1 MLNPNSITKIEEIE
15 PAFNKASSVG
25 DTLIDLL
32 ELFNIKSLCTKNG
45 MEKLKGYPVKEIL
58 IVLILFP
65 FMHITTVR
73 AFYLSKFNHLTEA
86 KKDTFFRLKNNENYK
101 WRNLLYLFA
110 KRFETLA
117 ERSHDEASENAETPK
132 CLILDDTTTPKE
144 GRKIEF
150 IGKVFDH
157 VTRRYI
163 LGFKELVLG
172 FWDGNSFIPLDLS
185 IHNEKGKNKKR
196 PFGLLIRQ
204 LRQRFSKLRGKTSA
218 GYKRSKEVTVDKISN
233 AIAMIKRAVK
243 HGFVPDYV
251 LTDSW
256 FSSAKLI
263 QTIRSLKKGVIHF
276 LGMVKLDKRLYEYQG
291 QRLNAKELKQLL
303 KSQMKRA
310 KKFNAYYI
318 EVIVNY
324 GEIGRVK
331 LFLTRFS
338 KRSKWRLLLSTD
350 LQLSFQQAVK
360 IYNIRWSIEVMFK
373 ECKQLLNLG
382 KCQSND
388 FDAQIADST
397 ICFIVYIML
406 SFHKRIH
413 SYTSLG
419 ELFAQYRD
427 DFIEANVVEKL
438 WHLFLTIQLTIAE
451 IFKIDYL
458 EMMRIIFQSPE
469 IKKALKSLSK
479 IFFQGDFDDGSGKS
493 IPPDQFGMSTLL
505 LIN

>member
-1 MLNPNSITKIEEIE
+1 MLNPSDITKVEEIKPTFNNDNSI
-15 PAFNKASSVG
+15 G
-25 DTLIDLL
+25 DTLFDLV
-32 ELFNIKSLCTKNG
+32 ELFNIKSLCSKNG
-45 MEKLKGYPVKEIL
+45 MQKLKGYPVKEIL
-58 IVLILFP
+58 SVLILFP
-65 FMHITTVR
+65 FMRIDTVR
-73 AFYLSKFNHLTEA
+73 AFFLCKFNHLTDA

-110 KRFETLA
+110 KKFKILA
-117 ERSHDEASENAETPK
+117 KRSCDEAVGSAQTPK
-132 CLILDDTTTPKE
+132 CFIVDDTTILKE

-157 VTRRYI
+157 VTRRYV

-172 FWDGNSFIPLDLS
+172 YWDGKSFIPLDFS
-185 IHNEKGKNKKR
+185 IHSEKGKNKKR

-204 LRQRFSKLRGKTSA
+204 LKQRFSKLRRKSSA
-218 GYKRSKEVTVDKISN
+218 GYKRGKEVTVDKISN
-233 AIAMIKRAVK
+233 TIAMLKRALK

-263 QTIRSLKKGVIHF
+263 QTIRSFKKGVIHF

-291 QRLNAKELKQLL
+291 RHLNAKELKKLL
-303 KSQMKRA
+303 KSRMKRA
-310 KKFNAYYI
+310 RNFNVYYI

-324 GEIGRVK
+324 DEIGRVK

-350 LQLSFQQAVK
+350 LELSFQQAIK

-388 FDAQIADST
+388 FDAQVADTT
-397 ICFIVYIML
+397 ICFIMYIML

-413 SYTSLG
+413 SYTTLG
-419 ELFAQYRD
+419 ELFAKYRD
-427 DFIEANVVEKL
+427 DFIEATLAEKL
-438 WHLFLTIQLTIAE
+438 WYLFLILQSTVAE
-451 IFKIDYL
+451 IFEIDYIKMIRL
-458 EMMRIIFQSPE
+458 IFQTPE
-469 IKKALKSLSK
+469 IKKAIKSLSK
-479 IFFQGDFDDGSGKS
+479 IFFEGNFDIG
-493 IPPDQFGMSTLL
+493 LA
-505 LIN
+505 